1 MNRSLTLPG
10 GYATA
15 QSDTIKRA
23 ARISGH
29 FMKALNGDESSRL
42 LLAKDGFTLTRA
54 LNEGADSAGG
64 FLVPTSF
71 DDSVLAILETVG
83 AARAGGIEIRQ
94 TDSGGSFRPRRT
106 TTGLSAAFVS
116 EGQVIPSSTLLLDAV
131 EFAPKRRAILTS
143 VSSELFEDSAVEI
156 GTLVSQAVAYAFAAL
171 EDDCVFNGDGTSV
184 PFGGTEGVSKKPVSG
199 MKGYVQAASSH
210 HTFLTLDATDLSNL
224 MAGVMAAAIPGAA
237 WFCSNQFYS
246 QTICRLSV
254 SSGGLVMSPNGR
266 PSFLGHDVYMSSK
279 LPNGL
284 VADYTGLPMCYFG
297 DISMAATICERRQ
310 TTIAL
315 SRQQGLDADIT
326 KLRATQ
332 RQDIVVHDVGSTT
345 AAGPIAVLTGA

>member
-15 QSDTIKRA
+15 HSDIIKR

-29 FMKALNGDESSRL
+29 FLKAMNGDESSRL

-64 FLVPTSF
+64 FLVPTAF

-83 AARAGGIEIRQ
+83 AARAGGIEIRP
-94 TDSGGSFRPRRT
+94 TDSGGSFRPRRA

-143 VSSELFEDSAVEI
+143 ISSELFEDSAVDI
-156 GTLVSQAVAYAFAAL
+156 GALVTQAVAYAFAGL
-171 EDDCVFNGDGTSV
+171 EDDCVFNGDGTS
-184 PFGGTEGVSKKPVSG
+184 PFGGTEGVSKKLVSG

-224 MAGVMAAAIPGAA
+224 MAGIMAAAVPGAA

-254 SSGGLVMSPNGR
+254 SSGGLVTLPNGR
-266 PSFLGHDVYMSSK
+266 PSFLGHEILMSSK
-279 LPNGL
+279 LPNGS
-284 VADYTGLPMCYFG
+284 VADYTNLPMAYFG
-297 DISMAATICERRQ
+297 DLSMAATICERRQ

-315 SRQQGLDADIT
+315 SRQSGLDADIT

-345 AAGPIAVLTGA
+345 AAGPIAVLIGA